1 MLNRF
6 DYRLIRQFLL
16 FATVA
21 EEKSIRKAAKRLD
34 MSQTPLASQLDE
46 LETRLKLKLIERGP
60 RGIELT
66 TAGEALLPEV
76 HRFTAQAEVL
86 NYLVKEIRE
95 NHRAAVTVAAVSEAM
110 LGFVPMVRE
119 AVVEKNPGIT
129 VYTKEVDS
137 AGIADE
143 IASKTSA
150 LAIGHFRELHHRGV
164 QSEVLLQEGLI
175 AVVGTH
181 HPLAGRTDATVKELA
196 AEDWVLHARDVA
208 PQFYDDMVE
217 GCRKAG
223 VSLRIRHLVSGSQ
236 RQISYAAC
244 GQGIALLPDFFA
256 CCLPPTVRSVK
267 LTDVEPCVA
276 LSAAWNTSVTS
287 AARDAVLEAAR
298 GVARREP
305 WGSTG
310 PCPHKGDARAPDKV
324 WAARHCRAAL
334 FVASDGKRSRS
345 LT

>member
-21 EEKSIRKAAKRLD
+21 EEKSIRRAAKRLA
-34 MSQTPLASQLDE
+34 MSQTPLAAQLDE
-46 LETRLKLKLIERGP
+46 LESRLKLKLIERSP

-95 NHRAAVTVAAVSEAM
+95 NHRAAVTLAAVSEAM
-110 LGFVPMVRE
+110 LGFVPVVRE
-119 AVVEKNPGIT
+119 AVREKHPGIT

-143 IASKTSA
+143 IASRTSA
-150 LAIGHFRELHHRGV
+150 LAIGHFRELHSKSV
-164 QSEVLLQEGLI
+164 QTEILLEEGLI
-175 AVVGTH
+175 AVVGTRH
-181 HPLAGRTDATVKELA
+181 RLAGRAQASIHEFA
-196 AEDWVLHARDVA
+196 AEEWVLHARDIA
-208 PQFYDDMVE
+208 PQFYDDMVG
-217 GCRKAG
+217 GCQRAG

-244 GQGIALLPDFFA
+244 EQGIALLPAFFA
-256 CCLPPTVRSVK
+256 SCLPPTVRAVE
-267 LTDVEPCVA
+267 LIDVPPCIA
-276 LSAAWNTSVTS
+276 LSAAWNTTVQSV
-287 AARDAVLEAAR
+287 ARDAVLQAAR
-298 GVARREP
+298 EIADKWQWGQNAR
-305 WGSTG
+305 
-310 PCPHKGDARAPDKV
+310 KQAD
-324 WAARHCRAAL
+324 
-334 FVASDGKRSRS
+334 
-345 LT
+345 

>member
-21 EEKSIRKAAKRLD
+21 EEKSIRRAAKRLSI
-34 MSQTPLASQLDE
+34 SQTPLAAQLDE
-46 LETRLKLKLIERGP
+46 LEARLKLKLIERSP

-95 NHRAAVTVAAVSEAM
+95 NHRAAVTLAAVSEAM

-119 AVVEKNPGIT
+119 AVFEKHPGIT

-137 AGIADE
+137 ASIADE

-150 LAIGHFRELHHRGV
+150 LAIGHFRELHHKGV
-164 QSEVLLQEGLI
+164 QTELLLEEGLI
-175 AVVGTH
+175 AVLGKR
-181 HPLAGRTDATVKELA
+181 HPLANRGAVSIHELA
-196 AEDWVLHARDVA
+196 GEEWVLHARDIA
-208 PQFYDDMVE
+208 PQFYDDMV
-217 GCRKAG
+217 GACQKAG

-244 GQGIALLPDFFA
+244 GQGIALLPEFFA
-256 CCLPPTVRSVK
+256 SCLPPTVCSVR
-267 LTDVEPCVA
+267 LSDVVPCIA
-276 LSAAWNTSVTS
+276 LSAAWNTSVQS
-287 AARDAVLEAAR
+287 LARDAVLQAAR
-298 GVARREP
+298 EVARQSP
-305 WGSTG
+305 WGVQ
-310 PCPHKGDARAPDKV
+310 KV
-324 WAARHCRAAL
+324 PLA
-334 FVASDGKRSRS
+334 G
-345 LT
+345 

>member
-21 EEKSIRKAAKRLD
+21 EEKSIRRAAKRLSI
-34 MSQTPLASQLDE
+34 SQTPLAAQLDE
-46 LETRLKLKLIERGP
+46 LEARLKLKLIERSP

-95 NHRAAVTVAAVSEAM
+95 NHRAAVTLAAVSEAM

-119 AVVEKNPGIT
+119 AVFEKHPGIT

-150 LAIGHFRELHHRGV
+150 LAIGHFRELHHKGV
-164 QSEVLLQEGLI
+164 QTELLLEEGLI
-175 AVVGTH
+175 AVLGKR
-181 HPLAGRTDATVKELA
+181 HPLANRGAVSIHDLA
-196 AEDWVLHARDVA
+196 GEEWVLHARDIA
-208 PQFYDDMVE
+208 PQFYDDMV
-217 GCRKAG
+217 GACQRAG

-244 GQGIALLPDFFA
+244 GQGIALLPEFFA
-256 CCLPPTVRSVK
+256 SCLPPTVCAVRLS
-267 LTDVEPCVA
+267 DVAPCIA
-276 LSAAWNTSVTS
+276 LSAAWNTSVQS
-287 AARDAVLEAAR
+287 MARDAVLAAAR
-298 GVARREP
+298 GIARQSP
-305 WGSTG
+305 WGKTE
-310 PCPHKGDARAPDKV
+310 V
-324 WAARHCRAAL
+324 L
-334 FVASDGKRSRS
+334 
-345 LT
+345 